1 MNTSGGRLFPKSPMN
16 PDKLF
21 DYLEGRL
28 PAAERAALEDQLI
41 SDQQLQRELAV
52 ARRIHAG
59 MDDGSREVLLAN
71 QADATRRGRKIA
83 LRVGAA
89 FIILMAVNVGA
100 GLWIIAR
107 HESRNP
113 NRALLEAQTREQIM
127 KSLQQ
132 AAKAALTPSP
142 SFGVSEITI
151 SAAQGRLDAVADEVV
166 ALAGR
171 LGGSGTKGLPDEHR
185 IGVLVDLPSN
195 RESEFRATITSV
207 VTEEPGSSAF
217 AERPSR
223 TTMAGQ
229 EAAADKTTSATTG
242 QETLESTAPGTAEKK
257 SFVVQIVE
265 AAAKQD

>member
-1 MNTSGGRLFPKSPMN
+1 LVQFGVACESVWRHASESRLMN

-21 DYLEGRL
+21 YYLEGRL

-52 ARRIHAG
+52 ARQIHAG
-59 MDDGSREVLLAN
+59 MGDGSREVFLATE
-71 QADATRRGRKIA
+71 ADINKRGRKMA

-107 HESRNP
+107 HERKNP

-127 KSLQQ
+127 KSLER
-132 AAKAALTPSP
+132 AATTALTPP
-142 SFGVSEITI
+142 PFDVSEITI
-151 SAAQGRLDAVADEVV
+151 SAAQGRLNAVADEVV

-171 LGGSGTKGLPDEHR
+171 LGGSATKGLPDEHR

-195 RESEFRATITSV
+195 RESEFRAAVASV
-207 VTEEPGSSAF
+207 AMTGQGSSAS
-217 AERPSR
+217 A
-223 TTMAGQ
+223 T
-229 EAAADKTTSATTG
+229 AAADKA
-242 QETLESTAPGTAEKK
+242 APTTAETK
-257 SFVVQIVE
+257 SFVVQIFE
-265 AAAKQD
+265 AVAKQD

>member
-1 MNTSGGRLFPKSPMN
+1 MN

-21 DYLEGRL
+21 DYLDGRL
-28 PAAERAALEDQLI
+28 PAAERAAFEDQLI

-59 MDDGSREVLLAN
+59 MREDSREIFLAT
-71 QADATRRGRKIA
+71 QADVTKRGRKMA

-107 HESRNP
+107 HESKNP
-113 NRALLEAQTREQIM
+113 NRALLEAQTRKQIM
-127 KSLQQ
+127 QSLEH
-132 AAKAALTPSP
+132 AAATALTPSP

-151 SAAQGRLDAVADEVV
+151 SAAQGQLDAMADQIV

-171 LGGSGTKGLPDEHR
+171 LGGSATKGLPDEHR

-195 RESEFRATITSV
+195 RESEFRAAIASDV
-207 VTEEPGSSAF
+207 RGGPASSAS
-217 AERPSR
+217 AQA
-223 TTMAGQ
+223 T
-229 EAAADKTTSATTG
+229 ADKTTPA
-242 QETLESTAPGTAEKK
+242 TAEKK

-265 AAAKQD
+265 TAAKQD

>member
-1 MNTSGGRLFPKSPMN
+1 VNTSGGRLFPKSPMN

-28 PAAERAALEDQLI
+28 PAAERVALEDQLI

-59 MDDGSREVLLAN
+59 MHDGSREILLTA
-71 QADATRRGRKIA
+71 QADETRRGRKMA

-100 GLWIIAR
+100 GLWIIAH
-107 HESRNP
+107 HESKNP
-113 NRALLEAQTREQIM
+113 NRALLEAQTLEQIM
-127 KSLQQ
+127 KSLEQ
-132 AAKAALTPSP
+132 AAATALTPPP
-142 SFGVSEITI
+142 SLGVSEITL
-151 SAAQGRLDAVADEVV
+151 SAAQGRLDAVADEVI
-166 ALAGR
+166 AMAAR
-171 LGGSGTKGLPDEHR
+171 LGGSATKGLPDEHR

-195 RESEFRATITSV
+195 RESEFRAAVASVATEKSGSPTPATSQ
-207 VTEEPGSSAF
+207 EPGLA
-217 AERPSR
+217 PP
-223 TTMAGQ
+223 
-229 EAAADKTTSATTG
+229 ATT
-242 QETLESTAPGTAEKK
+242 EKK

>member
-1 MNTSGGRLFPKSPMN
+1 MN

-59 MDDGSREVLLAN
+59 MHDGSREIFLTM
-71 QADATRRGRKIA
+71 QTDEIKRGRKMA

-89 FIILMAVNVGA
+89 FIILMAVNVAA
-100 GLWIIAR
+100 GLWIIAH
-107 HESRNP
+107 HESKNP

-127 KSLQQ
+127 KSLEH
-132 AAKAALTPSP
+132 AATTALTPP
-142 SFGVSEITI
+142 PFNVSEITI
-151 SAAQGRLDAVADEVV
+151 SAAQGRLNAVADDVV

-171 LGGSGTKGLPDEHR
+171 LGGSATKGLPDEHR

-195 RESEFRATITSV
+195 RESEFRAGIASVGTTGPVASASANQPSTKATS
-207 VTEEPGSSAF
+207 
-217 AERPSR
+217 
-223 TTMAGQ
+223 GQ
-229 EAAADKTTSATTG
+229 EATAAKTT
-242 QETLESTAPGTAEKK
+242 TAEKK
-257 SFVVQIVE
+257 SFVVQIFE
-265 AAAKQD
+265 AAEKQD

>member
-1 MNTSGGRLFPKSPMN
+1 MN

-41 SDQQLQRELAV
+41 SDQQLQRELAI

-59 MDDGSREVLLAN
+59 MGEGSREVLLAAE
-71 QADATRRGRKIA
+71 ADASKRGRKMA

-113 NRALLEAQTREQIM
+113 NRALLEAQTREQII
-127 KSLQQ
+127 KSLEQ
-132 AAKAALTPSP
+132 AADRALTPSA

-151 SAAQGRLDAVADEVV
+151 SAAQGRLDVVANEVV
-166 ALAGR
+166 SLAGR
-171 LGGSGTKGLPDEHR
+171 LGGSATKGLPDEHR
-185 IGVLVDLPSN
+185 IGVLVDIPSS
-195 RESEFRATITSV
+195 REAEFRTAIALLTGEKQPESPPPAT
-207 VTEEPGSSAF
+207 
-217 AERPSR
+217 
-223 TTMAGQ
+223 
-229 EAAADKTTSATTG
+229 ATT
-242 QETLESTAPGTAEKK
+242 TEKK

-265 AAAKQD
+265 APGKPD

>member
-1 MNTSGGRLFPKSPMN
+1 MN
-16 PDKLF
+16 PEKLF

-28 PAAERAALEDQLI
+28 PAAERAALEDQLM
-41 SDQQLQRELAV
+41 SDQQLQRELAI

-59 MDDGSREVLLAN
+59 MGDASREILLAAE
-71 QADATRRGRKIA
+71 ADVTRRGRKMA

-107 HESRNP
+107 HESKKP

-132 AAKAALTPSP
+132 AAATALTPSP

-151 SAAQGRLDAVADEVV
+151 SAAQGRLDVVANEVV
-166 ALAGR
+166 ALGEQ
-171 LGGSGTKGLPDEHR
+171 LGGSATKGLPDEHR
-185 IGVLVDLPSN
+185 IGVLVDIPSN
-195 RESEFRATITSV
+195 RESEFRAAIGSV
-207 VTEEPGSSAF
+207 AMGTAGTANPVATEETPGSSAF
-217 AERPSR
+217 ANQPSHKATAR
-223 TTMAGQ
+223 AEPT
-229 EAAADKTTSATTG
+229 ADKPTPA
-242 QETLESTAPGTAEKK
+242 TAEKK

-265 AAAKQD
+265 AAAK

>member
-1 MNTSGGRLFPKSPMN
+1 MN

-28 PAAERAALEDQLI
+28 PATERAALEDQLI

-59 MDDGSREVLLAN
+59 MGDGSREVFLAAE
-71 QADATRRGRKIA
+71 ADITKRGRKMA

-107 HESRNP
+107 HESKNP
-113 NRALLEAQTREQIM
+113 NRALLEAQTREQIV
-127 KSLQQ
+127 KSLDR
-132 AAKAALTPSP
+132 AATTTLTPP
-142 SFGVSEITI
+142 PFGVSEITI
-151 SAAQGRLDAVADEVV
+151 SAGQGRLNAVADEVV

-171 LGGSGTKGLPDEHR
+171 LGGSSTKGLPDEHR

-195 RESEFRATITSV
+195 RESEFRAAIASIAGGQ
-207 VTEEPGSSAF
+207 PGSPIPATT
-217 AERPSR
+217 AERTPGSP
-223 TTMAGQ
+223 TT
-229 EAAADKTTSATTG
+229 ATG
-242 QETLESTAPGTAEKK
+242 EKE
-257 SFVVQIVE
+257 SFVVQIIE

>member
-1 MNTSGGRLFPKSPMN
+1 MN

-41 SDQQLQRELAV
+41 SDQQLQRELAI

-59 MDDGSREVLLAN
+59 MGGGSREVLLAAE
-71 QADATRRGRKIA
+71 ADVSKRGRKMA

-113 NRALLEAQTREQIM
+113 NRALLEAQAREQIM
-127 KSLQQ
+127 KSLEQ
-132 AAKAALTPSP
+132 AADRALTPSA

-151 SAAQGRLDAVADEVV
+151 SAAQGRLDVVANEVV
-166 ALAGR
+166 SLAGR
-171 LGGSGTKGLPDEHR
+171 LGGSATKGLPDKHR
-185 IGVLVDLPSN
+185 VGVLVDIPSS
-195 RESEFRATITSV
+195 REAEFRAAIGSAAIGTAGTATPV
-207 VTEEPGSSAF
+207 ATEETPASSAF
-217 AERPSR
+217 ANQPSHKATARPEP
-223 TTMAGQ
+223 TT
-229 EAAADKTTSATTG
+229 DK
-242 QETLESTAPGTAEKK
+242 STPATAEQT

-265 AAAKQD
+265 SPVEQH

>member
-1 MNTSGGRLFPKSPMN
+1 MR
-16 PDKLF
+16 
-21 DYLEGRL
+21 
-28 PAAERAALEDQLI
+28 
-41 SDQQLQRELAV
+41 
-52 ARRIHAG
+52 
-59 MDDGSREVLLAN
+59 DGSREVLLAA
-71 QADATRRGRKIA
+71 QADATRRGRKMA

-132 AAKAALTPSP
+132 AAALTPSP
-142 SFGVSEITI
+142 SLGVSELTI

-171 LGGSGTKGLPDEHR
+171 LGGSATKGLPDEHR

-195 RESEFRATITSV
+195 RESEFRAAIASV
-207 VTEEPGSSAF
+207 VMEEPGS
-217 AERPSR
+217 P
-223 TTMAGQ
+223 TP
-229 EAAADKTTSATTG
+229 ATRG
-242 QETLESTAPGTAEKK
+242 QETPGSTTTPTTEKK

-265 AAAKQD
+265 AAAR